1 MVLSKRRK
9 QTSPPFSYK
18 SPSARPS
25 WSRRKR
31 SFQQWLFDLA
41 IAALSVLV
49 IGFIISAITTR
60 SGIQL
65 TFTSGELTD
74 RSRMLAATLGSDAY
88 EASEELADDRI
99 GLEVL
104 NGLGVIGLADQ
115 FTSYQRDQGFDGVRF
130 TNAHRFDYPRTLVI
144 NRGDDFEQARLVAQ
158 SLGLETGA
166 VENMPDPSLQLDVT
180 VVLGQDY
187 ATLTSYRTIMA
198 RIR

>member
-1 MVLSKRRK
+1 M
-9 QTSPPFSYK
+9 
-18 SPSARPS
+18 
-25 WSRRKR
+25 
-31 SFQQWLFDLA
+31 
-41 IAALSVLV
+41 
-49 IGFIISAITTR
+49 
-60 SGIQL
+60 
-65 TFTSGELTD
+65 TD
-74 RSRMLAATLGSDAY
+74 RSRMLAVPLSSDAF
-88 EASEELADDRI
+88 ESSEELADDRI
-99 GLEVL
+99 VLEVL
-104 NGLGVIGLADQ
+104 NGIGVIGLADQ
-115 FTSYQRDQGFDGVRF
+115 FTSYLRDQGFDVVRF